1 MNPSTTTATTAAAEI
16 AHTARSVAF
25 PALASSA
32 PESSVGTSDEFT
44 DRVFDT
50 LASPDHAEPTAS
62 DARAMSKVLFDRL
75 RVLEEGTHEYQ
86 YVRNTLIE
94 LNLPLVRFV
103 AGRYRSRHESI
114 EEMVQVGTIG
124 LIKAI
129 DRFDASFGTE
139 FPTFAI
145 PTISGEI
152 KRFFRD
158 TSWAVHVPRRLQEL
172 RLELARARDAFTG
185 RFDREPTPAELAEY
199 LDLSIEEVTEGLT
212 AAAGYSAASLDAPT
226 SEDGPGDGY
235 SGRSSYVDPGYEVAE
250 NLHVLKPLLAALPER
265 DREIVSMR
273 FGQELTQ
280 AQIGAR
286 LGISQMHVSRLL
298 SRILTRLRTELLAD

>member
-1 MNPSTTTATTAAAEI
+1 MNPSATTASTAAAE
-16 AHTARSVAF
+16 AVYAAPPVA
-25 PALASSA
+25 PSA
-32 PESSVGTSDEFT
+32 
-44 DRVFDT
+44 
-50 LASPDHAEPTAS
+50 AEPPVVDLPVVEDMSEVTAS

-75 RVLEEGTHEYQ
+75 KVLEEGTHEYQ

-94 LNLPLVRFV
+94 LNIPLVRFV
-103 AGRYRSRHESI
+103 AARYRSRHEST

-129 DRFDASFGTE
+129 DRFDSSFGTE

-172 RLELARARDAFTG
+172 RLELARARDAFTCE
-185 RFDREPTPAELAEY
+185 FDREPTPAELAER
-199 LDLSIEEVTEGLT
+199 LGLSVEEVTEGLT
-212 AAAGYSAASLDAPT
+212 AAAGYSAASLDAPAGD
-226 SEDGPGDGY
+226 DGPAESY
-235 SGRSSYVDPGYEVAE
+235 AVRSSFVDPGFEIAE
-250 NLHVLKPLLAALPER
+250 NLHVLKPLLAALPQR
-265 DREIVSMR
+265 DRDIVSMR
-273 FGQELTQ
+273 FGEELTQ
-280 AQIGAR
+280 AQIGER

-298 SRILTRLRTELLAD
+298 NRILTRLRAELLAD

>member
-1 MNPSTTTATTAAAEI
+1 MPPTPATAFVVPRPAGAPVEGDRLVDLPAIDDPGSVTAA
-16 AHTARSVAF
+16 
-25 PALASSA
+25 
-32 PESSVGTSDEFT
+32 
-44 DRVFDT
+44 
-50 LASPDHAEPTAS
+50 

-94 LNLPLVRFV
+94 LNVPLVRFV
-103 AGRYRSRHESI
+103 VGRFRARPETT

-129 DRFDASFGTE
+129 DRFDPSFDVE
-139 FPTFAI
+139 FPTFAV

-172 RLELARARDAFTG
+172 RLELAKARDAFTAEH
-185 RFDREPTPAELAEY
+185 DRAPTPAELADR
-199 LDLSIEEVTEGLT
+199 LGIGVDEVVDGLT
-212 AAAGYSAASLDAPT
+212 AAAGYTAASLDAPAGD
-226 SEDGPGDGY
+226 DGPAEVHT
-235 SGRSSYVDPGYEVAE
+235 SRAAFVDPGYELAE
-250 NLHVLKPLLAALPER
+250 NLHDLKPLVAALPQR
-265 DREIVSMR
+265 DRDILSMR

-280 AQIGAR
+280 SQIGER

-298 SRILTRLRTELLAD
+298 ARTLSTLRAQLLAD

>member
-1 MNPSTTTATTAAAEI
+1 MNPSATTACTAAEE
-16 AHTARSVAF
+16 ATGAALPVA
-25 PALASSA
+25 PAAAA
-32 PESSVGTSDEFT
+32 PPVVELPIVEDMA
-44 DRVFDT
+44 DV
-50 LASPDHAEPTAS
+50 TAS

-75 RVLEEGTHEYQ
+75 KVLEEGTHEYQ

-94 LNLPLVRFV
+94 LNIPLVRFV
-103 AGRYRSRHESI
+103 AARYRSRHEST

-172 RLELARARDAFTG
+172 RIELARARDAFTNE
-185 RFDREPTPAELAEY
+185 FDREPTPGELAER
-199 LDLSIEEVTEGLT
+199 LGIGIEEVTEGLT
-212 AAAGYSAASLDAPT
+212 AAAGYSAASLDAPAG
-226 SEDGPGDGY
+226 DNGPAESY
-235 SGRSSYVDPGYEVAE
+235 AMRSSFVDPGYEIAE
-250 NLHVLKPLLAALPER
+250 NLHVLKPLLAALPQR
-265 DREIVSMR
+265 DRDIVSMR
-273 FGQELTQ
+273 FGEELTQ
-280 AQIGAR
+280 AQIGER

-298 SRILTRLRTELLAD
+298 SRILTRLRGELLAE

>member
-1 MNPSTTTATTAAAEI
+1 MNPSTATATVSTTTGIHAHAGSDTDADTASEV
-16 AHTARSVAF
+16 S
-25 PALASSA
+25 LA
-32 PESSVGTSDEFT
+32 
-44 DRVFDT
+44 
-50 LASPDHAEPTAS
+50 ASPAALPVIDDPAEVTAG

-75 RVLEEGTHEYQ
+75 KVLEEGTHEYQ

-94 LNLPLVRFV
+94 LNIPLVRFV
-103 AGRYRSRHESI
+103 AARYRSRHEST

-129 DRFDASFGTE
+129 DRFDSSFGTE

-172 RLELARARDAFTG
+172 RLELAKARDAFAAE
-185 RFDREPTPAELAEY
+185 FDREPTAGELAER
-199 LDLSIEEVTEGLT
+199 LGLTTEQVTEGLT
-212 AAAGYSAASLDAPT
+212 ASAGYAASSLDAPAGA
-226 SEDGPGDGY
+226 DGPGEIY
-235 SGRSSYVDPGYEVAE
+235 AARASFVDPGFETAE
-250 NLHVLKPLLAALPER
+250 NLHVLKPLIAALPQR
-265 DREIVSMR
+265 DRDIVSMR

-280 AQIGAR
+280 AQIGER

-298 SRILTRLRTELLAD
+298 NRILTRLRTELLAE